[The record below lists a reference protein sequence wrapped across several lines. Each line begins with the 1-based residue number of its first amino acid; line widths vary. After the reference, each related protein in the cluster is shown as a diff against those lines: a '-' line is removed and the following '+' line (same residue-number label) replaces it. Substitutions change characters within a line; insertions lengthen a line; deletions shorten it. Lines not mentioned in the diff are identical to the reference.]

1 MNKNKKL
8 LVLLLAPVLALSLAA
23 CNNNNN
29 TSSTTSSSTSTSSS
43 TNTSSTT
50 TPSSTTTIS
59 SSTSTSTTTPDSSS
73 SSSTTQGNLL
83 DEITGTADERYA
95 TYKATANGAVATAYA
110 ELVAVE
116 TFTPNN
122 NSNLYFMDG
131 THAIKAINVN
141 DYSVVQQLEV
151 GKVYKVVGVYDQA
164 KNRLNGKNQAV
175 TFELVEGGETKVQ
188 AVKTNLDLAA
198 ATTDNVDTVAYST
211 TGVVTDVINGTTKSI
226 KVEIAGKTYTVQ
238 TRGANADA
246 VNEVLMSASNNQK
259 VNIKSAVVY
268 NVDTLNVLN
277 AADIE
282 FTTPDTP
289 DVPDVPTKYKGTIG
303 AATQDGLT
311 VGSVSAEKTLTYTV
325 EGDKVTVGGT
335 DELIAYVK
343 ADEATGVTA
352 GNYIGVKITAPA
364 DLDAS
369 LNPIVVFNSQ
379 QLTWT
384 DIASE
389 GSAELKF
396 EVTSITSTYTIS
408 VYWEGSLEKAA
419 QVFTVEFATGTALQ
433 EKEITIVDST
443 ISELLKKD
451 GSKMWT
457 DREQLY
463 RVEAVVSE
471 ITNTTMGNGKVMDP
485 ATGEEITLYGLC
497 DSVEVFDNATLK
509 FSNNK
514 TFSSLNLVKG
524 DKVTLVVQYLVYGY
538 SAPYT
543 QEVQGY
549 LEEKVAGVNDVK
561 YTVAVT
567 ADAEK
572 GTVELDKTQVALGET
587 AVATVTAKEGWAAA
601 KVEFNGVKLTPNA
614 EGKYEFTGA
623 IYTNSLVV
631 EFAEDLQYD
640 ITINTPENGTAELS
654 ATKAKIGTEI
664 TITVSP
670 AEGYKVDYVKVNG
683 ERIRAVDGAYKFI
696 LSGTTSVEVAFMDAN
711 TLRSSAYVICAD
723 KYSNVSGPFPSSI
736 SSLLKS
742 GEDIVTSVSA
752 TGSVAYKSGD
762 ALKFGSG
769 SKPNTTFVIN
779 LSQKVTSIIIRAT
792 AWKGSTSTLTID
804 GSVESSVT
812 TSQGTGDSSGYAD
825 YTFTFAEGVDTITV
839 SAAGRYL
846 ISGLTFL
853 YALNH
858 QAINKN

>member
-73 SSSTTQGNLL
+73 SSSTTQDNLL

-116 TFTPNN
+116 TFPQNN
-122 NSNLYFMDG
+122 NRSNLYLMDG
-131 THAIKAINVN
+131 THAIKAVN
-141 DYSVVQQLEV
+141 NDQTVVQQLEV

-164 KNRLNGKNQAV
+164 KNRLDGKNQAV

-226 KVEIAGKTYTVQ
+226 KVKIAGKTYTVQ

-268 NVDTLNVLN
+268 KVDTLNVLN

-335 DELIAYVK
+335 DELVAYVK

-369 LNPIVVFNSQ
+369 LSPIVVFNSQ

-451 GSKMWT
+451 GSKKWE
-457 DREQLY
+457 DNEQLY
-463 RVEAVVSE
+463 RIEAVISE
-471 ITNTTMGNGKVMDP
+471 ITNTKMGNGKVMDP

-509 FSNNK
+509 FSNNN

-524 DKVTLVVQYLVYGY
+524 DKVTLVVKYLVFGY

-631 EFAEDLQYD
+631 EFAEDIQYD
-640 ITINTPENGTAELS
+640 ITINTPEKGTAELS

-670 AEGYKVDYVKVNG
+670 AEGYEIDYVKVNG
-683 ERIRAVDGAYKFI
+683 ESIRAVDGAYKFR
-696 LSGTTSVEVAFMDAN
+696 LNGTTSVEVAFKLYVEVNNETYTWDKVFGVDSGTSDRLLTMLGCKVLWKQNSSTNKIKLDSNEQRIYVQHSLTFTAN
-711 TLRSSAYVICAD
+711 ERKSITKIVLHATTEKFVLTMNSSAVGND
-723 KYSNVSGPFPSSI
+723 
-736 SSLLKS
+736 
-742 GEDIVTSVSA
+742 
-752 TGSVAYKSGD
+752 
-762 ALKFGSG
+762 
-769 SKPNTTFVIN
+769 
-779 LSQKVTSIIIRAT
+779 
-792 AWKGSTSTLTID
+792 GSTKATVTEKLDSSALTITYEIAD
-804 GSVESSVT
+804 GASSVT
-812 TSQGTGDSSGYAD
+812 LVSSKQVRISSFEVFYA
-825 YTFTFAEGVDTITV
+825 
-839 SAAGRYL
+839 
-846 ISGLTFL
+846 
-853 YALNH
+853 
-858 QAINKN
+858 

>member
-43 TNTSSTT
+43 TNTSSTTT

-122 NSNLYFMDG
+122 NSNLYLMDG

-141 DYSVVQQLEV
+141 DYNVVQQLEV

-164 KNRLNGKNQAV
+164 ENRLNGKSQAV

-211 TGVVTDVINGTTKSI
+211 TGVVTDVINGTTKSV

-238 TRGANADA
+238 TIGANADA

-289 DVPDVPTKYKGTIG
+289 DVPDVPTEYKGTIG

-335 DELIAYVK
+335 DELVAYVE

-396 EVTSITSTYTIS
+396 AVTSITSTYTIS

-451 GSKMWT
+451 SSKKWT
-457 DREQLY
+457 DTEQLY
-463 RVEAVVSE
+463 RVEAIISD
-471 ITNTTMGNGKVMDP
+471 ITNTTFGNGKVMDP

-497 DSVEVFDNATLK
+497 DSIETFDNATLK

-524 DKVTLVVQYLVYGY
+524 DKVTLVVQYLVFGY

-587 AVATVTAKEGWAAA
+587 AVATVTAKEGYAVA
-601 KVEFNGVKLTPNA
+601 KVEFNGVTLTPNA
-614 EGKYEFTGA
+614 EGKYEITGA

-670 AEGYKVDYVKVNG
+670 AEGYEIDYVKVNG
-683 ERIRAVDGAYKFI
+683 ESIRAVDGAYKFR
-696 LSGTTSVEVAFMDAN
+696 LNGTTSVEVAFKLYVEVNNETYTWDKVFGVDSGTSDRLLTMLGCKVLWKQNSSTSKINLDSDEQRIYVQHSLTFTAN
-711 TLRSSAYVICAD
+711 EGKSITKIVLHATEKKYVLTMNSSAVGND
-723 KYSNVSGPFPSSI
+723 
-736 SSLLKS
+736 
-742 GEDIVTSVSA
+742 
-752 TGSVAYKSGD
+752 
-762 ALKFGSG
+762 
-769 SKPNTTFVIN
+769 
-779 LSQKVTSIIIRAT
+779 
-792 AWKGSTSTLTID
+792 GSTKATVTEKLDSSALTITYEIAD
-804 GSVESSVT
+804 GASSVT
-812 TSQGTGDSSGYAD
+812 LVSSNQVRISSFEVFYA
-825 YTFTFAEGVDTITV
+825 
-839 SAAGRYL
+839 
-846 ISGLTFL
+846 
-853 YALNH
+853 
-858 QAINKN
+858 

>member
-131 THAIKAINVN
+131 THAIKAINVK

-762 ALKFGSG
+762 ALKFGSD

-853 YALNH
+853 YA
-858 QAINKN
+858 

>member
-43 TNTSSTT
+43 TNTSSTTT

-95 TYKATANGAVATAYA
+95 TYKATADGAVATAYA

-122 NSNLYFMDG
+122 NSNLYLMDG
-131 THAIKAINVN
+131 THAIKAVNVN
-141 DYSVVQQLEV
+141 DYNVVQQLEV

-164 KNRLNGKNQAV
+164 KNRLNGRSQAV

-211 TGVVTDVINGTTKSI
+211 TGVVTDVINGTPKSI

-289 DVPDVPTKYKGTIG
+289 DVPDVPTEYKGTIG

-335 DELIAYVK
+335 DELVAYVE

-396 EVTSITSTYTIS
+396 AVTSITSTYTIS

-451 GSKMWT
+451 SSKMWT
-457 DREQLY
+457 DKEQLY
-463 RVEAVVSE
+463 RVEAIISD
-471 ITNTTMGNGKVMDP
+471 ITNTTFGNGKVMDP
-485 ATGEEITLYGLC
+485 VTGEEITLYGLC
-497 DSVEVFDNATLK
+497 DSIETFDNATLK

-587 AVATVTAKEGWAAA
+587 AVATITAKEGYAVA
-601 KVEFNGVKLTPNA
+601 KVEFNGVTLTPNA
-614 EGKYEFTGA
+614 EGKYEITGA

-664 TITVSP
+664 TVTVSP
-670 AEGYKVDYVKVNG
+670 SEGYKVDYVKVNG
-683 ERIRAVDGAYKFI
+683 ESIRAVDGAYKFR
-696 LSGTTSVEVAFMDAN
+696 LNGTTSVEVAFKLYVEVNNETYTWDKVFGVDSGTSDRLLTMLGCKVLWKQNSSNSKINLDSDEQRIYVQHSLTFTAN
-711 TLRSSAYVICAD
+711 EGKSITKIVLHATEKKYVLTMNSSAVGND
-723 KYSNVSGPFPSSI
+723 
-736 SSLLKS
+736 
-742 GEDIVTSVSA
+742 
-752 TGSVAYKSGD
+752 
-762 ALKFGSG
+762 
-769 SKPNTTFVIN
+769 
-779 LSQKVTSIIIRAT
+779 
-792 AWKGSTSTLTID
+792 GSTKATVTEKLDSSALTITYEIAD
-804 GSVESSVT
+804 GASSVT
-812 TSQGTGDSSGYAD
+812 LVSSKQVRISSFEVFYA
-825 YTFTFAEGVDTITV
+825 
-839 SAAGRYL
+839 
-846 ISGLTFL
+846 
-853 YALNH
+853 
-858 QAINKN
+858 

>member
-29 TSSTTSSSTSTSSS
+29 TSSTTSSSTFTSSS

-122 NSNLYFMDG
+122 NSNLYLMDG

-141 DYSVVQQLEV
+141 DYNVVQQLEV

-268 NVDTLNVLN
+268 NVDALNVLN

-289 DVPDVPTKYKGTIG
+289 DVPDVPTEYKGTIG

-335 DELIAYVK
+335 DELVAYVK

-853 YALNH
+853 YA
-858 QAINKN
+858 

>member
-116 TFTPNN
+116 TLTPNN

-141 DYSVVQQLEV
+141 DYNVVQQLEV

-211 TGVVTDVINGTTKSI
+211 TGVVTDVINGTTKSV
-226 KVEIAGKTYTVQ
+226 KVKIAEKTYTVQ
-238 TRGANADA
+238 AIGANADA

-268 NVDTLNVLN
+268 KVDTLNVLN

-335 DELIAYVK
+335 DELVAYVK

-736 SSLLKS
+736 SELLDS

-853 YALNH
+853 YA
-858 QAINKN
+858 

>member
-43 TNTSSTT
+43 TNTSSTTT

-116 TFTPNN
+116 TFTQNN
-122 NSNLYFMDG
+122 NSSNLYLMDG
-131 THAIKAINVN
+131 THAIKAINVS
-141 DYSVVQQLEV
+141 DYNVVQQLEV

-164 KNRLNGKNQAV
+164 NNRLNGKNQAV

-289 DVPDVPTKYKGTIG
+289 DVPDVPTEYKGTIG

-335 DELIAYVK
+335 DELVAYVE

-396 EVTSITSTYTIS
+396 AVTSITSTYTIS

-451 GSKMWT
+451 SSKMWT
-457 DREQLY
+457 DTEQLY
-463 RVEAVVSE
+463 RVEAIISD
-471 ITNTTMGNGKVMDP
+471 ITNTTFGNGKVMDP

-497 DSVEVFDNATLK
+497 DSIETFDNATLK

-524 DKVTLVVQYLVYGY
+524 DKVTLVVQYLVFGY

-587 AVATVTAKEGWAAA
+587 AVATVTAKEGYAVA
-601 KVEFNGVKLTPNA
+601 KVEFNGVTLTPNA
-614 EGKYEFTGA
+614 EGKYEITGA

-670 AEGYKVDYVKVNG
+670 AEGYEIDYVKVNG
-683 ERIRAVDGAYKFI
+683 ESIRAVDGAYKFR
-696 LSGTTSVEVAFMDAN
+696 LNGTTSVEVAFKLYVEVNNETYTWDKVFGVDSGTSDRLLTMLGCKVLWKQNLSTSKINLDSDEQRIYVQHSLTFTAN
-711 TLRSSAYVICAD
+711 EGKSITKIVLHATEKKYVLTMNSSAVGND
-723 KYSNVSGPFPSSI
+723 
-736 SSLLKS
+736 
-742 GEDIVTSVSA
+742 
-752 TGSVAYKSGD
+752 
-762 ALKFGSG
+762 
-769 SKPNTTFVIN
+769 
-779 LSQKVTSIIIRAT
+779 
-792 AWKGSTSTLTID
+792 GSTKATVTEKLDSSALTITYEIAD
-804 GSVESSVT
+804 GASSVT
-812 TSQGTGDSSGYAD
+812 LVSSKQVRISSFEVFYA
-825 YTFTFAEGVDTITV
+825 
-839 SAAGRYL
+839 
-846 ISGLTFL
+846 
-853 YALNH
+853 
-858 QAINKN
+858 

>member
-141 DYSVVQQLEV
+141 DYNVVQQLEV

-640 ITINTPENGTAELS
+640 ITINTPENGTAELC

-792 AWKGSTSTLTID
+792 AWKDSTSTLTID

-853 YALNH
+853 YA
-858 QAINKN
+858 

>member
-485 ATGEEITLYGLC
+485 GTGEEITLYGLC

-853 YALNH
+853 YA
-858 QAINKN
+858 

>member
-141 DYSVVQQLEV
+141 DYNVVQQLEV

-335 DELIAYVK
+335 DELVAYVK

-543 QEVQGY
+543 QKVQGY

-853 YALNH
+853 YA
-858 QAINKN
+858 

>member
-116 TFTPNN
+116 TFTQNN

-259 VNIKSAVVY
+259 VNIKSAIVY

-289 DVPDVPTKYKGTIG
+289 DVPDVPTEYKGTIG

-335 DELIAYVK
+335 DELVAYVK

-723 KYSNVSGPFPSSI
+723 KYSNVSGQFPSSI
-736 SSLLKS
+736 SELLDS

-752 TGSVAYKSGD
+752 TGYVAYKSGD
-762 ALKFGSG
+762 ALKFGSS

-853 YALNH
+853 YA
-858 QAINKN
+858 

>member
-116 TFTPNN
+116 TFTPSN
-122 NSNLYFMDG
+122 NSYLYFMDG

-164 KNRLNGKNQAV
+164 ENRLNGKNQAV

-226 KVEIAGKTYTVQ
+226 KVEIAGKTYIVQ

-289 DVPDVPTKYKGTIG
+289 DVPDVPTEYKGTIG

-335 DELIAYVK
+335 DELVAYVK

-451 GSKMWT
+451 GSKKWE
-457 DREQLY
+457 DNEQLY
-463 RVEAVVSE
+463 RIEAVISE
-471 ITNTTMGNGKVMDP
+471 ITSTTMGNGKVMDP

-524 DKVTLVVQYLVYGY
+524 DKVTLVVKYLVYGY

-631 EFAEDLQYD
+631 EFAEDIQYD
-640 ITINTPENGTAELS
+640 ITINTPEKGTAELS

-723 KYSNVSGPFPSSI
+723 KYI
-736 SSLLKS
+736 SSFSGTAPSTLTSFLKK
-742 GEDIVTSVSA
+742 GDEDIVTGVTVTSNVSWSEGNPLKCGTSKAKTSTITLTLSV
-752 TGSVAYKSGD
+752 
-762 ALKFGSG
+762 
-769 SKPNTTFVIN
+769 N
-779 LSQKVTSIIIRAT
+779 VTSITIRAT
-792 AWKGSTSTLTID
+792 SWNKIQTTLSID
-804 GSVESSVT
+804 GSVESSIT
-812 TSQGTGDSSGYAD
+812 MGTGTSTGAYEDV
-825 YTFTFAEGVDTITV
+825 TFTFAEGVNTITIN
-839 SAAGRYL
+839 SGERCEIAGF
-846 ISGLTFL
+846 TFL
-853 YALNH
+853 YA
-858 QAINKN
+858 

>member
-59 SSTSTSTTTPDSSS
+59 SSTSTSTTTPNSSS

-95 TYKATANGAVATAYA
+95 TYKATADGAVATAYA

-122 NSNLYFMDG
+122 NSNLYLMDG

-141 DYSVVQQLEV
+141 DYNVVQQLEV

-238 TRGANADA
+238 ARGANADA

-268 NVDTLNVLN
+268 KVDTLNVLN

-335 DELIAYVK
+335 DELVAYVK

-408 VYWEGSLEKAA
+408 VYWEGSLEKSA

-736 SSLLKS
+736 SELLDS

-812 TSQGTGDSSGYAD
+812 TSQGTGDASGYAD

-853 YALNH
+853 YA
-858 QAINKN
+858 

>member
-23 CNNNNN
+23 CNN

-122 NSNLYFMDG
+122 NSNLYLMDG

-141 DYSVVQQLEV
+141 DYNVVQQLEV

-369 LNPIVVFNSQ
+369 LNPIVVFNLQ

-762 ALKFGSG
+762 ALKFGSS

-853 YALNH
+853 YA
-858 QAINKN
+858 

>member
-141 DYSVVQQLEV
+141 DYNVVQQLEV

-268 NVDTLNVLN
+268 KVDTLNVLN

-289 DVPDVPTKYKGTIG
+289 DVPDVPTEYKGTIG

-335 DELIAYVK
+335 DELVAYVK

-497 DSVEVFDNATLK
+497 NSVEVFDNATLK

-683 ERIRAVDGAYKFI
+683 ERIRAVDGAYKFR
-696 LSGTTSVEVAFMDAN
+696 LNGTTSVEVAFMDAN

-723 KYSNVSGPFPSSI
+723 KYNSKISGAFPSSI
-736 SSLLKS
+736 SSFLNS

-762 ALKFGSG
+762 ALKFGSD

-853 YALNH
+853 YA
-858 QAINKN
+858 

>member
-736 SSLLKS
+736 SKLLDS

-762 ALKFGSG
+762 ALKFGSS

-853 YALNH
+853 YA
-858 QAINKN
+858 

>member
-116 TFTPNN
+116 TFPQNN
-122 NSNLYFMDG
+122 NSSNLYLMDG
-131 THAIKAINVN
+131 THAIKAINVS
-141 DYSVVQQLEV
+141 DYNVVQQLEV

-335 DELIAYVK
+335 DELVAYVK

-497 DSVEVFDNATLK
+497 NSVEVFDNATLK

-723 KYSNVSGPFPSSI
+723 KYSNVSGQFPSSI
-736 SSLLKS
+736 SELLDS

-853 YALNH
+853 YA
-858 QAINKN
+858 

>member
-122 NSNLYFMDG
+122 NSNLYLMDG

-141 DYSVVQQLEV
+141 DYNVVQQLEV

-226 KVEIAGKTYTVQ
+226 KVEIAGKTYIVQ

-289 DVPDVPTKYKGTIG
+289 DVPDVPTEYKGTIG

-335 DELIAYVK
+335 DELVAYVE

-451 GSKMWT
+451 GSKKWE
-457 DREQLY
+457 DNEQLY
-463 RVEAVVSE
+463 RIEAVISE
-471 ITNTTMGNGKVMDP
+471 ITSTTMGNGKVMDP
-485 ATGEEITLYGLC
+485 VTGEEITLYGLC

-524 DKVTLVVQYLVYGY
+524 DKVTLVVKYLVYGY

-631 EFAEDLQYD
+631 EFAEDIQYD
-640 ITINTPENGTAELS
+640 ITINTPEKGTAELS

-670 AEGYKVDYVKVNG
+670 AEGYEIDYVKVNG
-683 ERIRAVDGAYKFI
+683 ESIRAVDGAYKFT
-696 LSGTTSVEVAFMDAN
+696 LSGTTSVEVAFKLYVEVNNETYTWDKVFGVDSGTSDRLLTMLGCKVLWKQNSSNNKIKLDSDEQRIYVQHSLTFTAN
-711 TLRSSAYVICAD
+711 ERKSITKIVLHATTEKFVLTMNSSAVGND
-723 KYSNVSGPFPSSI
+723 
-736 SSLLKS
+736 
-742 GEDIVTSVSA
+742 
-752 TGSVAYKSGD
+752 
-762 ALKFGSG
+762 
-769 SKPNTTFVIN
+769 
-779 LSQKVTSIIIRAT
+779 
-792 AWKGSTSTLTID
+792 GSTKATVTEKLDSSALTITYEIAD
-804 GSVESSVT
+804 GASSVT
-812 TSQGTGDSSGYAD
+812 LVSSSKQVRISSFEVFYA
-825 YTFTFAEGVDTITV
+825 
-839 SAAGRYL
+839 
-846 ISGLTFL
+846 
-853 YALNH
+853 
-858 QAINKN
+858 

>member
-43 TNTSSTT
+43 TNTSSTTT

-116 TFTPNN
+116 TFPQNN
-122 NSNLYFMDG
+122 NSSNLYLMDG
-131 THAIKAINVN
+131 THAIKAINVS
-141 DYSVVQQLEV
+141 DYNVVKQLEV

-226 KVEIAGKTYTVQ
+226 KVEIAGTTYTVQ

-246 VNEVLMSASNNQK
+246 VNEVLMSASNKQK

-268 NVDTLNVLN
+268 NVNTLNVLN
-277 AADIE
+277 ASDIE

-289 DVPDVPTKYKGTIG
+289 DVPDVPTEYKGTIG

-311 VGSVSAEKTLTYTV
+311 VGSVSAEKTLTYIV

-335 DELIAYVK
+335 DELVAYVE

-396 EVTSITSTYTIS
+396 AVTSITSTYTIS

-457 DREQLY
+457 DTEQLY

-485 ATGEEITLYGLC
+485 VTGEEITLYGLC

-572 GTVELDKTQVALGET
+572 GAVELDKTQVALGET
-587 AVATVTAKEGWAAA
+587 AVATITAKEGYAVA
-601 KVEFNGVKLTPNA
+601 KVEFNGVTLKPNA
-614 EGKYEFTGA
+614 EGKYEITGA

-654 ATKAKIGTEI
+654 TTKAKIGTEI

-670 AEGYKVDYVKVNG
+670 AEGYEVDYVKVNG
-683 ERIRAVDGAYKFI
+683 ESIRAVDGAYKFT
-696 LSGTTSVEVAFMDAN
+696 LSGTTSVEVAFKLYVEVNNETYTWDKAFGVDSGTSDKLLTMLGCKVLWKQNSSTNKINLESNEQRIYVQHSLTFTAN
-711 TLRSSAYVICAD
+711 EGKSITKIVLHATGGKYVLTMNPSAVGNDGSTKATVTEKLDSSALTMTYEIAD
-723 KYSNVSGPFPSSI
+723 G
-736 SSLLKS
+736 
-742 GEDIVTSVSA
+742 A
-752 TGSVAYKSGD
+752 
-762 ALKFGSG
+762 
-769 SKPNTTFVIN
+769 
-779 LSQKVTSIIIRAT
+779 
-792 AWKGSTSTLTID
+792 
-804 GSVESSVT
+804 SSVT
-812 TSQGTGDSSGYAD
+812 LVASKQVRISSFEVFYA
-825 YTFTFAEGVDTITV
+825 
-839 SAAGRYL
+839 
-846 ISGLTFL
+846 
-853 YALNH
+853 
-858 QAINKN
+858 

>member
-311 VGSVSAEKTLTYTV
+311 VGSVSAQKTLTYTV

-853 YALNH
+853 YA
-858 QAINKN
+858 

>member
-116 TFTPNN
+116 TITPNN

-238 TRGANADA
+238 TRVANADA

-451 GSKMWT
+451 ASKMWT

-792 AWKGSTSTLTID
+792 AWKDSTSTLTID

-853 YALNH
+853 YA
-858 QAINKN
+858 

>member
-122 NSNLYFMDG
+122 NSNLYLMDG

-141 DYSVVQQLEV
+141 DYNVVQQLEV

-289 DVPDVPTKYKGTIG
+289 DVPDVPNQIKGTIG

-335 DELIAYVK
+335 DELVAYVK

-736 SSLLKS
+736 SSLLNS

-792 AWKGSTSTLTID
+792 AWEGSTSTLTID

-853 YALNH
+853 YA
-858 QAINKN
+858 

>member
-164 KNRLNGKNQAV
+164 KNRLNGKDQAV

-268 NVDTLNVLN
+268 KVDTLNVLN

-335 DELIAYVK
+335 DELVAYVK

-497 DSVEVFDNATLK
+497 NSVEVFDNATLK

-664 TITVSP
+664 TITVHQL
-670 AEGYKVDYVKVNG
+670 EGYKVDYVKVNG

-736 SSLLKS
+736 SELLDS

-839 SAAGRYL
+839 SGAGRYL

-853 YALNH
+853 YA
-858 QAINKN
+858 

>member
-1 MNKNKKL
+1 
-8 LVLLLAPVLALSLAA
+8 
-23 CNNNNN
+23 
-29 TSSTTSSSTSTSSS
+29 
-43 TNTSSTT
+43 
-50 TPSSTTTIS
+50 
-59 SSTSTSTTTPDSSS
+59 
-73 SSSTTQGNLL
+73 
-83 DEITGTADERYA
+83 
-95 TYKATANGAVATAYA
+95 
-110 ELVAVE
+110 
-116 TFTPNN
+116 
-122 NSNLYFMDG
+122 MDG

-141 DYSVVQQLEV
+141 DYNVVKQLEV

-164 KNRLNGKNQAV
+164 NNRLNGKNQAV

-211 TGVVTDVINGTTKSI
+211 TGVVTDVINGTTKSV

-238 TRGANADA
+238 TIGANADA

-289 DVPDVPTKYKGTIG
+289 DVPDVPTEYKGTIG

-335 DELIAYVK
+335 DELVAYVE

-451 GSKMWT
+451 SSKMWT
-457 DREQLY
+457 DTEQLY
-463 RVEAVVSE
+463 RVEAIISD
-471 ITNTTMGNGKVMDP
+471 ITNTTFGNGKVMDP
-485 ATGEEITLYGLC
+485 VTGEEITLYGLC
-497 DSVEVFDNATLK
+497 DSIETFDNATLK

-587 AVATVTAKEGWAAA
+587 AVATITAKEGYAVA
-601 KVEFNGVKLTPNA
+601 KVEFNGVTLTPNA
-614 EGKYEFTGA
+614 EGKYEITGA

-664 TITVSP
+664 TVTVSP
-670 AEGYKVDYVKVNG
+670 SEGYKVDYVKVNG
-683 ERIRAVDGAYKFI
+683 ESINPNESGAYVFT
-696 LSGTTSVEVAFMDAN
+696 LSGTTSVEVAFRDAN
-711 TLRSSAYVICAD
+711 TLKSSAYVICAD
-723 KYSNVSGPFPSSI
+723 KYNSNFSGTVPSTLTSF
-736 SSLLKS
+736 LKK
-742 GEDIVTSVSA
+742 GDEDIVTGVTVTSNVSWSKGNPLKCGTKNAKTSTITLTLSV
-752 TGSVAYKSGD
+752 
-762 ALKFGSG
+762 
-769 SKPNTTFVIN
+769 N
-779 LSQKVTSIIIRAT
+779 VTSITIRAT
-792 AWKGSTSTLTID
+792 SWDKIKTTLSID
-804 GSVESSVT
+804 GSVESSIT
-812 TSQGTGDSSGYAD
+812 MSTGTSTGAYEDV
-825 YTFTFAEGVDTITV
+825 TFTFAEGVNTITIN
-839 SAAGRYL
+839 SGERCEIAGF
-846 ISGLTFL
+846 TFL
-853 YALNH
+853 YA
-858 QAINKN
+858 

>member
-164 KNRLNGKNQAV
+164 KNRLNGKDQAV

-268 NVDTLNVLN
+268 KVDTLNVLN

-335 DELIAYVK
+335 DELVAYVK

-497 DSVEVFDNATLK
+497 NSVEVFDNATLK

-670 AEGYKVDYVKVNG
+670 VEGYKVDYVKVNG

-711 TLRSSAYVICAD
+711 TLRSSVYVICAD
-723 KYSNVSGPFPSSI
+723 EYSNVSGPFPSSI
-736 SSLLKS
+736 SELLDS

-752 TGSVAYKSGD
+752 TGYVAYKSGD
-762 ALKFGSG
+762 ALRFGSG
-769 SKPNTTFVIN
+769 SNPNTTFVIN

-792 AWKGSTSTLTID
+792 AWKDSTSTLTID
-804 GSVESSVT
+804 GSVESSVI

-853 YALNH
+853 YA
-858 QAINKN
+858 

>member
-335 DELIAYVK
+335 DQLIAYVK

-352 GNYIGVKITAPA
+352 GNYIGVKIQAPA

-853 YALNH
+853 YA
-858 QAINKN
+858 

>member
-116 TFTPNN
+116 TFPQNN
-122 NSNLYFMDG
+122 NKSNLYLMDG
-131 THAIKAINVN
+131 THAIKAVNVN
-141 DYSVVQQLEV
+141 DQTVVQQLEV

-164 KNRLNGKNQAV
+164 RNRLDGKNQAV

-289 DVPDVPTKYKGTIG
+289 DVPDVPTEYKGTIG

-335 DELIAYVK
+335 DELVAYVK

-443 ISELLKKD
+443 INELLKKD
-451 GSKMWT
+451 GSKKWE
-457 DREQLY
+457 DNEQLY
-463 RVEAVVSE
+463 RIEAVISE
-471 ITNTTMGNGKVMDP
+471 ITSTTMGNGKVMDP

-524 DKVTLVVQYLVYGY
+524 DKVTLVVKYLVYGY

-587 AVATVTAKEGWAAA
+587 AVATVTAKEGWAAS

-631 EFAEDLQYD
+631 EFAEDIQYD

-670 AEGYKVDYVKVNG
+670 AEGYEIDYVKVNG
-683 ERIRAVDGAYKFI
+683 ESIRAVDGAYKFTI
-696 LSGTTSVEVAFMDAN
+696 SGTTSVEVAFKLYVEVNNETYTWDKVFGVDSGTSDRLLTMLGCKVLWKQNSSNNKINLEYNEQRIYLKHSLTFTAN
-711 TLRSSAYVICAD
+711 EGKSITKIVLHATAKNYVLTMNSSAVGND
-723 KYSNVSGPFPSSI
+723 
-736 SSLLKS
+736 
-742 GEDIVTSVSA
+742 
-752 TGSVAYKSGD
+752 
-762 ALKFGSG
+762 
-769 SKPNTTFVIN
+769 
-779 LSQKVTSIIIRAT
+779 
-792 AWKGSTSTLTID
+792 GSTKATVTEKLDSSALTITYEIAD
-804 GSVESSVT
+804 GASSVT
-812 TSQGTGDSSGYAD
+812 LVSSKQVRISSFEVFYA
-825 YTFTFAEGVDTITV
+825 
-839 SAAGRYL
+839 
-846 ISGLTFL
+846 
-853 YALNH
+853 
-858 QAINKN
+858 

>member
-43 TNTSSTT
+43 TNTSSTTT

-116 TFTPNN
+116 TFTQNN
-122 NSNLYFMDG
+122 NSSNLYLMDG
-131 THAIKAINVN
+131 THAIKAINVS
-141 DYSVVQQLEV
+141 DYNVVQQLEV

-164 KNRLNGKNQAV
+164 NNRLNGKNQAV

-289 DVPDVPTKYKGTIG
+289 DVPDVPTEYKGTIG

-335 DELIAYVK
+335 DELVAYVE

-396 EVTSITSTYTIS
+396 AVTSITSTYTIS

-451 GSKMWT
+451 SSKMWT
-457 DREQLY
+457 DTEQLY
-463 RVEAVVSE
+463 RVEAIISD
-471 ITNTTMGNGKVMDP
+471 ITNTTFGNGKVMDP

-497 DSVEVFDNATLK
+497 DSIETFDNATLK

-524 DKVTLVVQYLVYGY
+524 DKVTLVVQYLVFGY

-587 AVATVTAKEGWAAA
+587 AVATVTAKEGYAVA
-601 KVEFNGVKLTPNA
+601 KVEFNGVTLTPNA
-614 EGKYEFTGA
+614 EGKYEITGA

-670 AEGYKVDYVKVNG
+670 AEGYEIDYVKVNG
-683 ERIRAVDGAYKFI
+683 ESIRAVDGAYKFR
-696 LSGTTSVEVAFMDAN
+696 LNGTTSVEVAFKLYVEVNNETYTWDKVFGVDSGTSDRLLTMLGCKVLWKQNSSTSKINLDSDEQRIYVQHSLTFTAN
-711 TLRSSAYVICAD
+711 EGKSITKIVLHATEKKYVLTMNSSAVGND
-723 KYSNVSGPFPSSI
+723 
-736 SSLLKS
+736 
-742 GEDIVTSVSA
+742 
-752 TGSVAYKSGD
+752 
-762 ALKFGSG
+762 
-769 SKPNTTFVIN
+769 
-779 LSQKVTSIIIRAT
+779 
-792 AWKGSTSTLTID
+792 GSTKATVTEKLDSSALTITYEIAD
-804 GSVESSVT
+804 GASSVT
-812 TSQGTGDSSGYAD
+812 LVSSKQVRISSFEVFYA
-825 YTFTFAEGVDTITV
+825 
-839 SAAGRYL
+839 
-846 ISGLTFL
+846 
-853 YALNH
+853 
-858 QAINKN
+858 

>member
-43 TNTSSTT
+43 TNTSSTTT

-95 TYKATANGAVATAYA
+95 TYKATADGAVATAYA

-122 NSNLYFMDG
+122 NSNLYLMDG

-141 DYSVVQQLEV
+141 DYNVVQQLEV

-164 KNRLNGKNQAV
+164 KNRLNGKSQAV

-289 DVPDVPTKYKGTIG
+289 DVPDVPTEYKGTIG

-335 DELIAYVK
+335 DELVAYVE

-396 EVTSITSTYTIS
+396 AVTSITSTYTIS

-451 GSKMWT
+451 SSKMWT
-457 DREQLY
+457 DTEQLY
-463 RVEAVVSE
+463 RVEAIISD
-471 ITNTTMGNGKVMDP
+471 ITNTTFGKGKVMDP

-497 DSVEVFDNATLK
+497 DSIETFDNATLK

-524 DKVTLVVQYLVYGY
+524 DKVTLVVQYLVFGY

-587 AVATVTAKEGWAAA
+587 AVATVTAKEGYAVA
-601 KVEFNGVKLTPNA
+601 KVEFNGVTLTPNA
-614 EGKYEFTGA
+614 EGKYEITGA

-670 AEGYKVDYVKVNG
+670 AEGYEIDYVKVNG
-683 ERIRAVDGAYKFI
+683 ESIRAVDGAYKFR
-696 LSGTTSVEVAFMDAN
+696 LNGTTSVEVAFKLYVEVNNETYTWDKVFGVDSGTSDRLLTMLGCKVLWKQNSSTSKINLDSDEQRIYVQHSLTFTAN
-711 TLRSSAYVICAD
+711 EGKSITKIVLHATEKKYVLTMNSSAVGND
-723 KYSNVSGPFPSSI
+723 
-736 SSLLKS
+736 
-742 GEDIVTSVSA
+742 
-752 TGSVAYKSGD
+752 
-762 ALKFGSG
+762 
-769 SKPNTTFVIN
+769 
-779 LSQKVTSIIIRAT
+779 
-792 AWKGSTSTLTID
+792 GSTKATVTEKLDSSALTITYEIAD
-804 GSVESSVT
+804 GASSVT
-812 TSQGTGDSSGYAD
+812 LVSSKQVRISSFEVFYA
-825 YTFTFAEGVDTITV
+825 
-839 SAAGRYL
+839 
-846 ISGLTFL
+846 
-853 YALNH
+853 
-858 QAINKN
+858 

>member
-29 TSSTTSSSTSTSSS
+29 TSSTTSSSSTSTSSS

-95 TYKATANGAVATAYA
+95 TYKATADGAVATAYA

-116 TFTPNN
+116 TLTPNN
-122 NSNLYFMDG
+122 NSNLYLMDG

-141 DYSVVQQLEV
+141 DYNIVQQLEI

-164 KNRLNGKNQAV
+164 KNRLNGKSQAV

-198 ATTDNVDTVAYST
+198 ATTDNIDTVAYST
-211 TGVVTDVINGTTKSI
+211 TGVVKDVINSTTKSV
-226 KVEIAGKTYTVQ
+226 KVEIAGTTYTVQ

-268 NVDTLNVLN
+268 NATTLNVLN
-277 AADIE
+277 ADDIE

-289 DVPDVPTKYKGTIG
+289 DVPDVPEVPTEYKGTIG
-303 AATQDGLT
+303 AATQEGLT

-325 EGDKVTVGGT
+325 DGNKVTVGGT
-335 DELIAYVK
+335 DELVAYVE

-369 LNPIVVFNSQ
+369 LTPIVVFNSQ

-396 EVTSITSTYTIS
+396 AVTSITSTYTIS

-451 GSKMWT
+451 GSKMWE
-457 DREQLY
+457 DNEQLY
-463 RVEAVVSE
+463 RVEAIVSE

-485 ATGEEITLYGLC
+485 VTGEEITLYGLC
-497 DSVEVFDNATLK
+497 DSIEVFDNATLK

-514 TFSSLNLVKG
+514 SFASLSLVKG
-524 DKVTLVVQYLVYGY
+524 DKVTLVVKYLVYGY
-538 SAPYT
+538 SDPYT

-549 LEEKVAGVNDVK
+549 LEEKVADVNDVK

-587 AVATVTAKEGWAAA
+587 AVATVTAKEGYAVA
-601 KVEFNGVKLTPNA
+601 KVEFNGVTLTPNA

-623 IYTNSLVV
+623 MFTNSLVV

-654 ATKAKIGTEI
+654 STKAKIGTEI
-664 TITVSP
+664 TVTVSP

-683 ERIRAVDGAYKFI
+683 ESINPNESGAYVFT

-711 TLRSSAYVICAD
+711 TQKSSVYVICAD
-723 KYSNVSGPFPSSI
+723 KYNSNISGTFPSSI
-736 SSLLKS
+736 SSLLSS

-752 TGSVAYKSGD
+752 TGSVAYKSGE
-762 ALKFGSG
+762 ALKFGSA

-779 LSQKVTSIIIRAT
+779 LSQKVTSITIRAT

-812 TSQGTGDSSGYAD
+812 TSQGTGDASGYAD
-825 YTFTFAEGVDTITV
+825 YTFTFAEGVDTITI

-846 ISGLTFL
+846 VSGLTFL
-853 YALNH
+853 YA
-858 QAINKN
+858 

>member
-116 TFTPNN
+116 TVTPNN

-141 DYSVVQQLEV
+141 DYNVVQQLEV

-238 TRGANADA
+238 TKGANADA

-335 DELIAYVK
+335 DELVAYVK

-769 SKPNTTFVIN
+769 SNPNTTFVIN

-853 YALNH
+853 YA
-858 QAINKN
+858 

>member
-43 TNTSSTT
+43 TNTSSTTT

-116 TFTPNN
+116 TFPQNN
-122 NSNLYFMDG
+122 NSSNLYLMDG
-131 THAIKAINVN
+131 THAIKAINVS
-141 DYSVVQQLEV
+141 DYNVVQQLEV

-164 KNRLNGKNQAV
+164 TNRLNGKSQAV

-289 DVPDVPTKYKGTIG
+289 DVPDVPTEYKGTIG

-335 DELIAYVK
+335 DELVAYVE

-396 EVTSITSTYTIS
+396 AVTSITSTYTIS

-451 GSKMWT
+451 SSKMWT
-457 DREQLY
+457 DAEQLY
-463 RVEAVVSE
+463 RVEAIISD
-471 ITNTTMGNGKVMDP
+471 ITNTTFGNGKVMDP
-485 ATGEEITLYGLC
+485 VTGEEITLYGLC
-497 DSVEVFDNATLK
+497 DSIETFDNATLK

-587 AVATVTAKEGWAAA
+587 AVATITAKEGYAVA
-601 KVEFNGVKLTPNA
+601 KVEFNGVTLTPNA
-614 EGKYEFTGA
+614 EGKYEITGA

-664 TITVSP
+664 TVTVSP
-670 AEGYKVDYVKVNG
+670 SEGYKVDYVKVNG
-683 ERIRAVDGAYKFI
+683 ESIRAVDGAYKFR
-696 LSGTTSVEVAFMDAN
+696 LNGTTSVEVAFKLYVEVNNETYTWDKVFGVDSGTSDRLLTMLGCKVLWKQNSSNSKINLDSDEQRIYVQHSLTFTAN
-711 TLRSSAYVICAD
+711 EGKSITKIVLHATEKKYVLTMNSSAVGND
-723 KYSNVSGPFPSSI
+723 
-736 SSLLKS
+736 
-742 GEDIVTSVSA
+742 
-752 TGSVAYKSGD
+752 
-762 ALKFGSG
+762 
-769 SKPNTTFVIN
+769 
-779 LSQKVTSIIIRAT
+779 
-792 AWKGSTSTLTID
+792 GSTKATVTEKLDSSALTITYEIAD
-804 GSVESSVT
+804 GASSVT
-812 TSQGTGDSSGYAD
+812 LVSSKQVRISSFEVFYA
-825 YTFTFAEGVDTITV
+825 
-839 SAAGRYL
+839 
-846 ISGLTFL
+846 
-853 YALNH
+853 
-858 QAINKN
+858 

>member
-131 THAIKAINVN
+131 THAINAINVN

-164 KNRLNGKNQAV
+164 NNRLNGKNQAV

-259 VNIKSAVVY
+259 VNIKSAIVY

-289 DVPDVPTKYKGTIG
+289 DVPDVPTEYKGTIG

-335 DELIAYVK
+335 DELVAYVE

-451 GSKMWT
+451 GSKKWE
-457 DREQLY
+457 DNEQLY
-463 RVEAVVSE
+463 RIEAVISE

-524 DKVTLVVQYLVYGY
+524 DKVTLVVKYLVFGY

-631 EFAEDLQYD
+631 EFAEDIQYD
-640 ITINTPENGTAELS
+640 ITINTPEKGTAELS

-670 AEGYKVDYVKVNG
+670 AEGYEIDYVKVNG
-683 ERIRAVDGAYKFI
+683 ESIRAVDGAYKFR
-696 LSGTTSVEVAFMDAN
+696 LNGTTSVEVAFKLYVEVNNETYTWDKVFGVDSGTSDRLLTMLGCKVLWKQNSSTNKIKLDSNEQRIYVQHSLTFTAN
-711 TLRSSAYVICAD
+711 ERKSITKIVLHATTENYVLTMNSSAVGND
-723 KYSNVSGPFPSSI
+723 
-736 SSLLKS
+736 
-742 GEDIVTSVSA
+742 
-752 TGSVAYKSGD
+752 
-762 ALKFGSG
+762 
-769 SKPNTTFVIN
+769 
-779 LSQKVTSIIIRAT
+779 
-792 AWKGSTSTLTID
+792 GSTKATVTEKLDSSALTITYEIAD
-804 GSVESSVT
+804 GASSVT
-812 TSQGTGDSSGYAD
+812 LVSSNQVRISSFEVFYA
-825 YTFTFAEGVDTITV
+825 
-839 SAAGRYL
+839 
-846 ISGLTFL
+846 
-853 YALNH
+853 
-858 QAINKN
+858 

>member
-335 DELIAYVK
+335 DELIAYVT

-853 YALNH
+853 YA
-858 QAINKN
+858 

>member
-664 TITVSP
+664 TITNVSP

-762 ALKFGSG
+762 ALKFGSS

-853 YALNH
+853 YA
-858 QAINKN
+858 

>member
-259 VNIKSAVVY
+259 VNIKSAIVY

-335 DELIAYVK
+335 DELVAYVK

-497 DSVEVFDNATLK
+497 NSVEVFDNATLK

-812 TSQGTGDSSGYAD
+812 TSQGTGDASGYAD

-853 YALNH
+853 YA
-858 QAINKN
+858 

>member
-59 SSTSTSTTTPDSSS
+59 SSTSTSTTTPNSSS

-122 NSNLYFMDG
+122 NSNLYLMDG

-141 DYSVVQQLEV
+141 DYNVVQQLEV

-238 TRGANADA
+238 ARGANADA

-268 NVDTLNVLN
+268 KVDTLNVLN

-289 DVPDVPTKYKGTIG
+289 DVPDIPTKYKGTIG

-335 DELIAYVK
+335 DELVAYVK

-736 SSLLKS
+736 SELLDS

-769 SKPNTTFVIN
+769 SRPNTTFVIN

-812 TSQGTGDSSGYAD
+812 TSQGTGDASGYAD

-853 YALNH
+853 YA
-858 QAINKN
+858 

>member
-116 TFTPNN
+116 TFPQNN
-122 NSNLYFMDG
+122 NRSNLYLMDG
-131 THAIKAINVN
+131 THAIKAVNVN
-141 DYSVVQQLEV
+141 DQTVVQQLEV

-164 KNRLNGKNQAV
+164 RNRLDGKNQAV

-259 VNIKSAVVY
+259 VNIKSAIVY

-289 DVPDVPTKYKGTIG
+289 DVPDVPTEYKGTIG

-311 VGSVSAEKTLTYTV
+311 VGSVNAEKTLTYTV

-335 DELIAYVK
+335 DELVAYVK

-451 GSKMWT
+451 GSKKWE
-457 DREQLY
+457 DNEQLY
-463 RVEAVVSE
+463 RIEAVISE
-471 ITNTTMGNGKVMDP
+471 ITNTKMGNGKVMDP

-509 FSNNK
+509 FSNNN

-524 DKVTLVVQYLVYGY
+524 DKVTLVVKYLVFGY

-623 IYTNSLVV
+623 MFANSLVV

-670 AEGYKVDYVKVNG
+670 AEGYEIDYVKVNG
-683 ERIRAVDGAYKFI
+683 ESIRAVDGAYKFT
-696 LSGTTSVEVAFMDAN
+696 LSGTTSVEVAFKLYVEVNNETYTWDKAFGVDSGTNDRLLTMLGCKVLWKQNSSTSKINLESNEQRIYVQHSLTFTAN
-711 TLRSSAYVICAD
+711 EGKSITKIVLHAISKEFVLTMNSSAVGND
-723 KYSNVSGPFPSSI
+723 
-736 SSLLKS
+736 
-742 GEDIVTSVSA
+742 
-752 TGSVAYKSGD
+752 
-762 ALKFGSG
+762 
-769 SKPNTTFVIN
+769 
-779 LSQKVTSIIIRAT
+779 
-792 AWKGSTSTLTID
+792 GSTKATVTEKLDSSALTITYEIAD
-804 GSVESSVT
+804 GASSVT
-812 TSQGTGDSSGYAD
+812 LVSSKQVRISSFEVFYA
-825 YTFTFAEGVDTITV
+825 
-839 SAAGRYL
+839 
-846 ISGLTFL
+846 
-853 YALNH
+853 
-858 QAINKN
+858 